1 MLRRLLKRGE
11 TSGRVDDN
19 IESIRKRF
27 QTFRDTSY
35 PVIEHYQ
42 TLNKVKTVT
51 FHLLHLNLCPTDHL
65 FQQGVLHEHAGHGLQ

>member
-19 IESIRKRF
+19 EESIRKRF

-35 PVIEHYQ
+35 PVIEYYA
-42 TLNKVKTVT
+42 TKGKVRKASAFYENSLKDLMHETCGRS
-51 FHLLHLNLCPTDHL
+51 LC
-65 FQQGVLHEHAGHGLQ
+65 